1 MDGERGID
9 PILSVAAET
18 GQSHEELARHWAELF
33 IIHDRLV
40 LETFERWL
48 GKERAPDLHRR
59 VWENPTEPLVS
70 IFKTVGASAEE
81 ALAAYARAFMIHDYW
96 FLRVLRDELGDVD
109 AAEAHHSLWE
119 GQAEDYALVDHE
131 HAPVQGPLSWQELYR
146 LYKDHCDR
154 EGLPYRFVEA
164 TEDKLVVE
172 AHQCAYFDTISAEVG
187 EAEAKEHNHL
197 IAIDSTDRTIEAF
210 FVGIGR
216 PNEFRGVMTSHR
228 CHGDSV
234 CQIEFTRRDPDEAAK
249 LGEPIERPGTR
260 CYWLRNAALQR
271 LAKEA

>member
-1 MDGERGID
+1 MD
-9 PILSVAAET
+9 PILSVAEET

-33 IIHDRLV
+33 VIHDRLV
-40 LETFERWL
+40 LQTFERWL
-48 GKERAPDLHRR
+48 GKERAPELHRR
-59 VWENPTEPLVS
+59 VWENPTASLLE
-70 IFKTVGASAEE
+70 IFQSVGPTAAD

-119 GQAEDYALVDHE
+119 GQAEDFALVHE
-131 HAPVQGPLSWQELYR
+131 QDRPGEQDTLSWEQLYR
-146 LYKDHCDR
+146 LYKEHCDR

-164 TEDKLVVE
+164 TDDKLVVE
-172 AHQCAYFDTISAEVG
+172 AHQCAYFDTISKEVG
-187 EAEAKEHNHL
+187 EEEAKEHNHL

-216 PNEFRGVMTSHR
+216 PNEFRGVMTRHR

-234 CQIEFTRRDPDEAAK
+234 CQIEFTRRDPDEPEK
-249 LGEPIERPGTR
+249 LGEPLERPGAR
-260 CYWLRNAALQR
+260 CYWLRNAVLQAR
-271 LAKEA
+271 GPEA